1 VYTLLIAMTLACG
14 PENSQSAIGS
24 RDNNGV
30 LLPDTQ
36 TVNGVLQ
43 MRHGADAFARAPQYT
58 IASTPEVVFDGG
70 EQTDFDLTYVF
81 RPVLLS
87 DGRAVA
93 TFTRGGG
100 RLMLF
105 KADGTPERVM
115 AQKGWGPGDVMAP
128 CEPTVL
134 AADTIMVFDATHR
147 RVSWF
152 APDSGILHSEM
163 FDEGLLPLC
172 RLAAGRLANGRFLTM
187 SWGLLAENVDST
199 HRVPTAVITVDH
211 HFGSPDTVVIVPGT
225 EMTPFETRYRGRRDV
240 RPESVLFGR
249 RLLIAPWDSMIAI
262 ANGAGG
268 YVVERRNPSGFLV
281 GRVSVAEP
289 RRIVTP
295 AMVQDEIDR
304 ALARFEG
311 PQSEGLVDPAESRRI
326 AREQPV
332 ADSLPSYG
340 LLTTAPNGVLWITD
354 FGTYIDSTIAATAFR
369 SDGAIL
375 ARLTI
380 PRLSPPVWFGADR
393 VMLREVDAD
402 GVVRFG
408 IYRMIAGTAGL

>member
-1 VYTLLIAMTLACG
+1 
-14 PENSQSAIGS
+14 
-24 RDNNGV
+24 
-30 LLPDTQ
+30 
-36 TVNGVLQ
+36 
-43 MRHGADAFARAPQYT
+43 
-58 IASTPEVVFDGG
+58 
-70 EQTDFDLTYVF
+70 
-81 RPVLLS
+81 
-87 DGRAVA
+87 
-93 TFTRGGG
+93 
-100 RLMLF
+100 
-105 KADGTPERVM
+105 VM

-163 FDEGLLPLC
+163 LDEGLLPLC

-187 SWGLLAENVDST
+187 SWGFLHENLDST
-199 HRVPTAVITVDH
+199 QRIRTAVLTVDQH
-211 HFGSPDTVVIVPGT
+211 YGALDTVVIVPGT
-225 EMTPFETRYRGRRDV
+225 EMIPFETRFRGRRET
-240 RPESVLFGR
+240 RPHEVLFGR
-249 RLLIAPWDSMIAI
+249 RLLIAPWDSTIAL
-262 ANGAGG
+262 ANGEGG
-268 YVVERRNPSGFLV
+268 YVIERRTPKGFLV
-281 GRVSVAEP
+281 GRVLVAEP
-289 RRIVTP
+289 RRVVTA

-311 PQSEGLVDPAESRRI
+311 PQSEGLVDPAESRRV

-332 ADSLPSYG
+332 AESLPPYG
-340 LLTTAPNGVLWITD
+340 WLTTAPDGVLWITD

-380 PRLSPPVWFGADR
+380 PRLSQPVWFSADR